1 MEAVVVRLSIPLV
14 DYNNVLDLTKVH
26 NLPLKAKDGYSV
38 KVDINAEYLVTD
50 SSRNHF
56 LELHKED
63 FTDCQVY
70 HTGSGRDTYFP

>member
-1 MEAVVVRLSIPLV
+1 MTNIGCF
-14 DYNNVLDLTKVH
+14 LTFQVH

-38 KVDINAEYLVTD
+38 TVDITAEYLVTD

-63 FTDCQVY
+63 FADCQV
-70 HTGSGRDTYFP
+70 SQKLVKD